1 MEYEIEDLMSS
12 AIAQKPLDFGNAF
25 KSIMLDRITD
35 AIETRKID
43 VAKNNLDKSK
53 ERRTRNRNYGR
64 NRIME
69 VYI

>member
-43 VAKNNLDKSK
+43 VAKTIFDESK
-53 ERRTRNRNYGR
+53 EEEQEIETTEE
-64 NRIME
+64 IE
-69 VYI
+69 

>member
-43 VAKNNLDKSK
+43 VAKTIFDKSK
-53 ERRTRNRNYGR
+53 EEEEQEIETTEE
-64 NRIME
+64 IE
-69 VYI
+69 